1 MTAHR
6 FPVSRLTA
14 GATMTDFIIN
24 QIQAQ
29 SGLGLLCLVAVFF
42 YVGLITIGGGQVGI
56 TVMQQILVDQ
66 FQLIDETFFY
76 SMVAISESTPGPIG
90 INIAT
95 YIGTE
100 LYGVF
105 GGAMATFGE
114 VLPSLVC
121 IILIARFFGKFA
133 EKKGVQAAFST
144 LRPAVSG
151 VVAVAA
157 ARIII
162 IALFVIHQGFVLSA
176 PSTWNQ
182 SIHLYGVNLV
192 FYLLSLFVLFRTDVH
207 PVFLVA
213 AGAVFG
219 VIFC

>member
-1 MTAHR
+1 
-6 FPVSRLTA
+6 
-14 GATMTDFIIN
+14 MTDFIIN

-42 YVGLITIGGGQVGI
+42 YIGLITIGGGQVGI
-56 TVMQQILVDQ
+56 TIMQQVLVDQ
-66 FQLIDETFFY
+66 FHLIDPEFFY

-105 GGAMATFGE
+105 GGAVSTFGE
-114 VLPSLVC
+114 VLPSLIC
-121 IILIARFFGKFA
+121 IILIARFFGKFS

-151 VVAVAA
+151 VVAVAGV
-157 ARIII
+157 RIII
-162 IALFVIHQGFVLSA
+162 IALFILREGFLLSA
-176 PSTWNQ
+176 PSTWNDNIQ
-182 SIHLYGVNLV
+182 IYGINAI
-192 FYLLSLFVLFRTDVH
+192 FYVLCLIVLFRTKIH

>member
-1 MTAHR
+1 
-6 FPVSRLTA
+6 
-14 GATMTDFIIN
+14 MTDFIIA

-29 SGLGLLCLVAVFF
+29 SGVGLLCLVAVFF

-56 TVMQQILVDQ
+56 TVMQQVLVDQ
-66 FQLIDETFFY
+66 FHLLDDAFFFN
-76 SMVAISESTPGPIG
+76 MVAISESTPGPIG

-100 LYGVF
+100 LYGVW
-105 GGAMATFGE
+105 GGFFSTLGE
-114 VLPSLVC
+114 VLPSLIC
-121 IILIARFFGKFA
+121 IILIAKFFGSFA
-133 EKKGVQAAFST
+133 EKKGVKAAFST

-157 ARIII
+157 VRIVIL
-162 IALFVIHQGFVLSA
+162 ALFIVREGLLLSS
-176 PSTWNQ
+176 PSTWNENLQ
-182 SIHLYGVNLV
+182 IYGVSAI
-192 FYLLSLFVLFRTDVH
+192 FYLLCLLLLFRTKIH

-213 AGAVFG
+213 AGALFG

>member
-1 MTAHR
+1 
-6 FPVSRLTA
+6 
-14 GATMTDFIIN
+14 MTDFIIT

-29 SGLGLLCLVAVFF
+29 SGVGLLCLVAVFF

-56 TVMQQILVDQ
+56 TVMQQVLVDQ
-66 FQLIDETFFY
+66 FHLLDDAFFFN
-76 SMVAISESTPGPIG
+76 MVAISESTPGPIG

-100 LYGVF
+100 LYGVW
-105 GGAMATFGE
+105 GGFFSTLGE
-114 VLPSLVC
+114 VLPSLIC
-121 IILIARFFGKFA
+121 IVLIAKFFGSFA
-133 EKKGVQAAFST
+133 EKKGVKAAFST

-157 ARIII
+157 VRIVIL
-162 IALFVIHQGFVLSA
+162 ALFIVREGLLLSS
-176 PSTWNQ
+176 PSTWNENLQ
-182 SIHLYGVNLV
+182 IYGVSAI
-192 FYLLSLFVLFRTDVH
+192 FYLLCLLLLFRTKIH

-213 AGAVFG
+213 AGALFG

>member
-1 MTAHR
+1 
-6 FPVSRLTA
+6 
-14 GATMTDFIIN
+14 MTDFIIA

-56 TVMQQILVDQ
+56 TVMQQVLVDQ
-66 FQLIDETFFY
+66 FHLLDDAFFFN
-76 SMVAISESTPGPIG
+76 MVAISESTPGPIG

-100 LYGVF
+100 LYGVW
-105 GGAMATFGE
+105 GGFFSTLGE
-114 VLPSLVC
+114 VLPSLIC
-121 IILIARFFGKFA
+121 IVLIAKFFGSFA
-133 EKKGVQAAFST
+133 EKKGVKAAFST

-157 ARIII
+157 VRIVIL
-162 IALFVIHQGFVLSA
+162 ALFIVREGLLLSS
-176 PSTWNQ
+176 PSTWNENLQ
-182 SIHLYGVNLV
+182 IYGVSAI
-192 FYLLSLFVLFRTDVH
+192 FYLLCLLFLFRTKIH

-213 AGAVFG
+213 AGALFG